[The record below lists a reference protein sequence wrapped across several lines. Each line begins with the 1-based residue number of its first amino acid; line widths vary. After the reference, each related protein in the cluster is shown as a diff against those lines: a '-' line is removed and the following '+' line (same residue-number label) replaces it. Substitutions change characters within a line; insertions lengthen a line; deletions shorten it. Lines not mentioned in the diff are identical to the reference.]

1 MIHEAARLDEA
12 GSAQALQRDQKAR
25 REIEAG
31 RKQVRFALDQAAQF
45 EGLRTEQ
52 HFRAQRQV
60 HAIEKVLADGSTIG
74 AVLLAGHIG
83 QRLLRLDLQF
93 AVKRI
98 GGVDRLYFD
107 QRLVGAIHHARH
119 GAHGGAFGK
128 PALPFDEGAFFRR
141 RFALIEREADIAA
154 ENALALRG
162 NAGADRTAT
171 ELTPPMAA
179 TPSAIQARK
188 I

>member
-1 MIHEAARLDEA
+1 
-12 GSAQALQRDQKAR
+12 
-25 REIEAG
+25 
-31 RKQVRFALDQAAQF
+31 
-45 EGLRTEQ
+45 
-52 HFRAQRQV
+52 V
-60 HAIEKVLADGSTIG
+60 HAIEKIPGYGSTIG

-107 QRLVGAIHHARH
+107 QRLIGAIRHARH

-162 NAGADRTAT
+162 NAGADRTRHGIDSADGGNPKRDTGEENIKTGKPTAHFT
-171 ELTPPMAA
+171 EREAEGE
-179 TPSAIQARK
+179 QE
-188 I
+188 